1 MAEQLHC
8 PQCRVALVPDRLREA
23 TFVKCFG
30 CQSELRAIA
39 YPALTHRPSAMPSET
54 TTGDG
59 DASCFFHATRRA
71 QSTCDQ
77 CGRFICGLCEV
88 EVRERKLCPTC
99 LTTGRATGELSQ
111 LETSRP
117 RWDSR
122 CLLLAWVPLIF
133 WPLTL
138 LTAPTVLVL
147 VLRFWN
153 APGSL
158 VTPGRWRFVVAAL
171 IAILELGGL
180 GLLGI
185 GLATGALD

>member
-1 MAEQLHC
+1 MADQLHC

-39 YPALTHRPSAMPSET
+39 YPALAHRPHAAPSET

-88 EVRERKLCPTC
+88 EVRDRKLCPTC

-111 LETSRP
+111 LETSRA

-122 CLLLAWVPLIF
+122 CLLLASAPLLF

-138 LTAPTVLVL
+138 VTAPAVLVL
-147 VLRFWN
+147 AARFWK

-158 VTPGRWRFVVAAL
+158 VTPRRWRFVVAILLAV
-171 IAILELGGL
+171 LELGGW

-185 GLATGALD
+185 GLATGAFD